1 MHVRCLLLTLSSY
14 TDCRVSE
21 VLRINTYWLTCC
33 IYIMSHS
40 RCHLYLHT
48 YSLSVKAKNKE
59 KQRHFLKLKE
69 RARGQNTIFSG
80 EIWQLK
86 HNKLTQSFKVLITE
100 LQNKESFK
108 LLLTELQSK
117 PVFNIL
123 FSIKT
128 IVLKRAL
135 KSQNNNNFAVPYM
148 QNNCFYFMQLLLTW
162 LPNLP
167 WNLKDEGAPN

>member
-33 IYIMSHS
+33 IYILSHS
-40 RCHLYLHT
+40 RCLLYLHS
-48 YSLSVKAKNKE
+48 YSLSVRAKNKE

-86 HNKLTQSFKVLITE
+86 HNNKLTQSFKVLIT
-100 LQNKESFK
+100 K
-108 LLLTELQSK
+108 LQSK

-128 IVLKRAL
+128 IVLKQAF
-135 KSQNNNNFAVPYM
+135 KSQNNNSFVVPYM

-162 LPNLP
+162 LPNLT